1 MQFARAVSS
10 TCSLFA
16 VFLVAF
22 TAGCIIYEDGLDCG
36 PYAYAYRGSCY
47 CDDGFQGDDP
57 TGVGCSPV
65 MSWRVTDACD
75 DQGDIAWKLFSQD
88 RDWTWPNGT
97 DVYLTTGFNYD
108 SLEAIVCE
116 RGELVCFGGM
126 SDSGLEYGVGL
137 EGAAGCDDCCFECD
151 AYELDFGLLTCQ

>member
-1 MQFARAVSS
+1 MHFARAVSS
-10 TCSLFA
+10 SCSLVIA
-16 VFLVAF
+16 FLVAA
-22 TAGCIIYEDGLDCG
+22 TLGCVIYEDGLDCG

-57 TGVGCSPV
+57 AGGGCSPI

-75 DQGDIAWKLFSQD
+75 DQGDIAWKLFSND
-88 RDWTWPNGT
+88 RDWTWPTGES
-97 DVYLTTGFNYD
+97 VYLTTGFNYD

-116 RGELVCFGGM
+116 RGELICFGGE

-137 EGAAGCDDCCFECD
+137 AGTAGCDDCCFECD